1 MAPGRRT
8 KRKADVLEEPTADAN
23 NVASET
29 VTDDVSTEVAKKA
42 TTTRKGRTTKV
53 DTTAVIKKKADT
65 TTKVTKKTTKTITPP
80 ASQSQRGTRSRAEK
94 ETAVSPKE
102 KIAEQVEPPAKRAR
116 SSPKSSQE
124 KPAPKAKAAKLKA
137 VAKPV
142 KPVEKAKA
150 VAKPVKP
157 VEKAK
162 AVAKP
167 VAKPV
172 VAKAAPKP
180 KPAPKALPILTKP
193 PTERLKVFQCGTGE
207 YCELGLGPKPNAKIV
222 KRPRLNELLD
232 IEKVGVVAIAYGGMH
247 GAVLT
252 HDGKVYT
259 WGVNDLGA
267 LGRMT
272 KAKDEKLK
280 DADAESDSEDEEEV
294 PLNEDESTP
303 KLVEFPEGTV
313 ITRIA
318 CSDSATIAVTETG
331 FVYGWGTFRVGHF
344 LTCLLSLLTNLFL
357 VQ

>member
-1 MAPGRRT
+1 MAPERRS
-8 KRKADVLEEPTADAN
+8 KRKADALEEPTADAN
-23 NVASET
+23 NVATET
-29 VTDDVSTEVAKKA
+29 VAEDVATEVAKKA
-42 TTTRKGRTTKV
+42 TTTRKGRTTK
-53 DTTAVIKKKADT
+53 ADT
-65 TTKVTKKTTKTITPP
+65 TVLTKKKTDSNKVTKSKTTKTITPP
-80 ASQSQRGTRSRAEK
+80 ASQSQRDTRSRAQEK
-94 ETAVSPKE
+94 EKTVSPKD
-102 KIAEQVEPPAKRAR
+102 KTAEQVEPPAKRSR
-116 SSPKSSQE
+116 PTPKSSQE
-124 KPAPKAKAAKLKA
+124 KPAAKAAPKAKAPKSKA
-137 VAKPV
+137 VAKPI
-142 KPVEKAKA
+142 
-150 VAKPVKP
+150 KPVKP
-157 VEKAK
+157 VAKEKA
-162 AVAKP
+162 VVKP

-172 VAKAAPKP
+172 VAKAAPKA
-180 KPAPKALPILTKP
+180 KPAPKPLPILTKP

-222 KRPRLNELLD
+222 KRPRLNEFLD

-267 LGRMT
+267 LGRIT

-331 FVYGWGTFRVGHF
+331 LVYGWGTFRVGHF
-344 LTCLLSLLTNLFL
+344 QIRLLCLLTNFFL
-357 VQ
+357 V